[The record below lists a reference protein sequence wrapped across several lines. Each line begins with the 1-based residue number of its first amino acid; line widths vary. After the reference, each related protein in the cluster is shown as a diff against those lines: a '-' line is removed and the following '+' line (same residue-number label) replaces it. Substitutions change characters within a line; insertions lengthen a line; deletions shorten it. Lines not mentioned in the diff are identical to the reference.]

1 MLFCKFCVC
10 ICSLLSEDVS
20 LCVVVL
26 CLFWMKSI
34 LSLSFLCQK
43 HFFQKSFYVFSIW
56 WYFKTTLFHNKTSKS
71 QFFWIVGEITG
82 AGESIFQF
90 FSIILKYHTSWNQ
103 YTKKSFF
110 ATVLGVTQKKYK
122 FSIIFAPNI
131 VFFKRVSLIMI
142 LFIFFFPRQSIR
154 LSGRCIDSVNADTA
168 CHIEG
173 LIL

>member
-1 MLFCKFCVC
+1 MLVYV
-10 ICSLLSEDVS
+10 LLYYVFYIVFSEWN
-20 LCVVVL
+20 
-26 CLFWMKSI
+26 LFYLFHFYVKNI
-34 LSLSFLCQK
+34 
-43 HFFQKSFYVFSIW
+43 FFQNSFFVFSIW

-90 FSIILKYHTSWNQ
+90 FNIILKYHTSWNQ

-110 ATVLGVTQKKYK
+110 VTVLGVTQKKYK

-142 LFIFFFPRQSIR
+142 LFILFFPRQSIR
-154 LSGRCIDSVNADTA
+154 LSGSCIDSVNADTA